1 MFQASSVL
9 LRERWWYV
17 SSEVAP
23 ACRFYY
29 AKGMNVDEAYVFVCY
44 DSRTDRARFTPHTG
58 APSLSYHFVE
68 APSKVF
74 EYAGLYFSL
83 YEADGPSE
91 SSALHLQLIYNFR
104 LSLGQNKYKA
114 SCWPHETI
122 EVLRQEE

>member
-1 MFQASSVL
+1 ML

-58 APSLSYHFVE
+58 APSLFITLLRRLRKFLSMLDCILAFTRLT
-68 APSKVF
+68 
-74 EYAGLYFSL
+74 GLLSH
-83 YEADGPSE
+83 
-91 SSALHLQLIYNFR
+91 LHYICN
-104 LSLGQNKYKA
+104 
-114 SCWPHETI
+114 
-122 EVLRQEE
+122 